1 MSNERPLL
9 TYLSNSSLRVITLL
23 AKIKDAPAMS
33 WAHLMCSFCSL
44 IWKKSQ

>member
-9 TYLSNSSLRVITLL
+9 TYVSNSSLRVVTLL
-23 AKIKDAPAMS
+23 AKIKDASAMT
-33 WAHLMCSFCSL
+33 WAHLMHSFCSL